1 MKIITVANQKGGTGK
16 TTTAVN
22 LAAALTLA
30 GKKVLLVDLD
40 PQGNLATF
48 LGHQPRPGA
57 YNLLAAYIPGLASLM
72 GNDKSAQIRSF
83 IVSAE
88 RSQISIL
95 PGSAETANAQAFML
109 TGERD
114 LNLIRQAVSEQFAR
128 YDLVI
133 LDTAPSLGGILE
145 LALWAADEVLV
156 PVASETAAIQGAY
169 QTIATLKALT
179 QRGWQGCLAGILPT
193 FYDERTVERREG
205 LLHLQQAFG
214 ALALPPIHEC
224 TAIRELPANQMTIF
238 EKAEAEKTNSYV
250 RRAAQEYSALG
261 KAILKG

>member
-1 MKIITVANQKGGTGK
+1 MKIITIANQKGGTGK
-16 TTTAVN
+16 TTTAIN

-30 GKKVLLVDLD
+30 GKKILLVDLD

-48 LGHQPRPGA
+48 LGHAPKPGA

-72 GNDKSAQIRSF
+72 GGDKAAQIRSF
-83 IVSAE
+83 IVNSE
-88 RSQISIL
+88 SQFSIL
-95 PGSAETANAQAFML
+95 PGSSDTANAQAFML

-114 LNLIRQAVSEQFAR
+114 LNLIRQAVCEQFAH
-128 YDLVI
+128 YDRVI

-145 LALWAADEVLV
+145 LALWAGDEVLV
-156 PVASETAAIQGAY
+156 PVASETAAIQGAL
-169 QTIATLKALT
+169 QTVATLKALT

-205 LLHLQQAFG
+205 LKQLQQMFG
-214 ALALPPIHEC
+214 DLALAPIHES

-238 EKAEAEKTNSYV
+238 EKATAEQNNAYV
-250 RRAAQEYSALG
+250 RRAALEFSNLG
-261 KAILKG
+261 KAILRG